1 MLRALGLWSPFRR
14 SLSVMPIGLFAV
26 LLAPVP
32 DGPSGVNLQI
42 VPRAGVE
49 VPQGAPFRF
58 DVKTVNEGSE
68 EVDIEV
74 RVTLWSPS
82 PRDPVVEFHRWEV
95 TLPPGGTAKATL
107 SVTPA
112 QWFASLGRF
121 HIAAT
126 MIGEEAGP
134 TLEFDVL
141 DSAVVVPMFQDV
153 TAASGLDTTLGE
165 AGCAQFS
172 AGAAW
177 GDIEGDGDLDLYVP
191 LQDEAAQLWVND
203 GAGHF
208 DNQAGLRGADNDVA
222 TGMAAVFADYDND
235 GDQDLYVINDGP
247 NRLYRNSGSGTFLDV
262 APQAGVADDAAGSS
276 ASWGDYDADGH
287 LDLYVTN
294 YKDCSI
300 REGDADR
307 LYHNEGDGTFT
318 DRTPLLGPPEATA
331 GAGFQAAWFDYDDDG
346 DQDLYLAN
354 DYLTLV
360 SEPNRLWR
368 NDGPGPRGGWQ
379 FVDVSTESGAG
390 WAMNAM
396 GIGVGDYDG
405 DLDLDFAVSNIAGNV
420 LARNNGDGTF
430 TNVAAAAGV
439 ERPTQVAGVNA
450 ITWGLAFWDFNLDT
464 REDLFVAAGSL
475 GGAPSQPD
483 EVFVNAGGGRFL
495 DLSAPSGTA
504 DPQTG
509 RGVAFAD
516 YDRDG
521 RVDLYVVN
529 QFGRPVLY
537 RNVTSTSGAHW
548 LEVRAVGTASNRDG
562 CGARLILTVGRVR
575 MLREVFCGSTSLGS
589 GSDPTVH
596 FGLGS
601 AGGIGGLEILWP
613 SGVRQVLPRVAIDRL
628 VTVVEPS

>member
-1 MLRALGLWSPFRR
+1 M
-14 SLSVMPIGLFAV
+14 
-26 LLAPVP
+26 
-32 DGPSGVNLQI
+32 NLQI
-42 VPRAGVE
+42 VPRDGVE

-58 DVKTVNEGSE
+58 DVKAFNDGPE

-74 RVTLWSPS
+74 RLTLRSPR
-82 PRDPVVEFHRWEV
+82 PRDPVVEFRHWDITV
-95 TLPPGGTAKATL
+95 PPGGAAKAAV

-112 QWFASLGRF
+112 QWFAARGRF
-121 HIAAT
+121 RVGAT
-126 MIGEEAGP
+126 MVGEEAGP

-141 DSAVVVPMFQDV
+141 DSPVVVPKFQDV
-153 TAASGLDTTLGE
+153 TAESGLETTLGK

-177 GDIEGDGDLDLYVP
+177 GDIEGDGDLDLYMP
-191 LQDEAAQLWVND
+191 LQDEAARLWVND

-208 DNQAGLRGADNDVA
+208 DNQSGLRGADNDGA

-247 NRLYRNSGSGTFLDV
+247 NRLYRNSGSGAFVDV
-262 APQAGVADDAAGSS
+262 ALQAGVADDAAGSS
-276 ASWGDYDADGH
+276 ASWGDYDNDGY

-300 REGDADR
+300 REGEADR
-307 LYHNEGDGTFT
+307 LYHNEGDGTFA
-318 DRTPLLGPPEATA
+318 DRTLLLGPPEATA
-331 GAGFQAAWFDYDDDG
+331 GAGFQAAWFDYDGDG

-368 NDGPGPRGGWQ
+368 NDGPGPLGGWQ
-379 FVDVSTESGAG
+379 FVDVSKESGAG

-396 GIGVGDYDG
+396 GIGIGDHDG

-420 LARNNGDGTF
+420 LARNDGDGTF
-430 TNVAAAAGV
+430 TDVAAAAGV
-439 ERPTQVAGVNA
+439 QRPTQVAGVNA
-450 ITWGLAFWDFNLDT
+450 VTWGLAFWDFNLDT

-483 EVFVNAGGGRFL
+483 ELFVNTGGGRFL

-537 RNVTSTSGAHW
+537 RNVTSTGSHW
-548 LEVRAVGTASNRDG
+548 LEVRTVGTASNRDG
-562 CGARLILTVGRVR
+562 CGARLILTIGQAR
-575 MLREVFCGSTSLGS
+575 MLRQVFCGSTSLGS

-601 AGGIGGLEILWP
+601 ADSLEELEIVWP
-613 SGVRQVLPRVAIDRL
+613 SGLRQVLPRVAVDRL